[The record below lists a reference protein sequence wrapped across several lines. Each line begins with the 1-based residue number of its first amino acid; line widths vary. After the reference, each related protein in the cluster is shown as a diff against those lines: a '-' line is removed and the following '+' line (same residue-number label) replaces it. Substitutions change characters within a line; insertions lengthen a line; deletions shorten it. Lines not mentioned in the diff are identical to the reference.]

1 MTREPCR
8 SGYEQDCIY
17 ARRVYCYTQRPG
29 VVSAAKRA
37 IRRRERRSGQRETRE
52 QELER

>member
-1 MTREPCR
+1 MKREPCR

-17 ARRVYCYTQRPG
+17 ARRVYCYTQKPG

-37 IRRRERRSGQRETRE
+37 IRRRERRQGQQQAHNTED
-52 QELER
+52 